1 MAACWTR
8 ARLLDEKISAKEKL
22 ALPRGY
28 GGGGLRFDKKGL
40 QARAELLRPLIH
52 PDKHASE
59 GEEELALWTMA
70 LQALESALT
79 TAMDE
84 WGATP
89 RRAAQKPKNGGGD
102 NPLGVLAKLCVRKR
116 MRMSSGRSSG

>member
-8 ARLLDEKISAKEKL
+8 ARLLDEKISAKEK
-22 ALPRGY
+22 LPRGY

>member
-1 MAACWTR
+1 MLDACSAARRQDLGEGEAAPWVR
-8 ARLLDEKISAKEKL
+8 
-22 ALPRGY
+22 
-28 GGGGLRFDKKGL
+28 GGGLRFDKKGL
-40 QARAELLRPLIH
+40 QARAKLLRPLIH
-52 PDKHASE
+52 PDKHAGE

-102 NPLGVLAKLCVRKR
+102 NPLGVLAKLCA
-116 MRMSSGRSSG
+116 